1 MLFPTLPLE
10 IILLVADNLDKEK
23 DISLLMRTSK
33 RNYQLLLPFL
43 YAHNLKKYG
52 SRSALIWCVDH
63 DNETGV
69 KLFLELG
76 ADATKGSNPYY
87 PDSKLLP
94 DVPVGPLHFAK
105 SDDMVRLLL
114 DAGADVNDS
123 PHQWGTP
130 LHGAADRGDV
140 SLAKFLLENGA
151 HVDVPNA
158 NAATPLHIAAE
169 LGDLDMATLLLD
181 TGADVNACGIF
192 DINTNDMDEH
202 QYHDRRGTALHF
214 ALLNKEDT
222 GLPMTKLLLDRGAHL
237 EKTDNQLATPLHIAA
252 RNCSQ
257 STVKLILDHGAAVNI
272 QDRWGKTPLF
282 RAVEPLE
289 PGESLPGGIKRPDQ
303 DITKLLLDHG
313 ALANIRD
320 DAGVT
325 ALFETAYH
333 KDAGIA
339 RLLLDYGAQV
349 NPLLGGDDSRS
360 PLHEAIECG
369 VEATVELLLSR
380 GALVDEITR
389 HGETCLHLVTDRSG
403 PALTSL
409 TSLLLRHGA
418 QVDRKTTSGFTALH
432 RIVIRGRLTK
442 QDLLL
447 LKQGTLVKT
456 VDDSEAL
463 PVDFG
468 AQVRLMK
475 LAIAK
480 ALLDYGSDFNIKDN
494 SGKSVMDYAMENEKS
509 FRPDLF
515 VGQSSG

>member
-10 IILLVADNLDKEK
+10 IILSIADNLDKEK

-94 DVPVGPLHFAK
+94 NVPVGPLHFAK

-181 TGADVNACGIF
+181 TGADVNACGSF
-192 DINTNDMDEH
+192 DINTYDIYEELNNHE
-202 QYHDRRGTALHF
+202 RRGTALHF
-214 ALLNKEDT
+214 ALLRKEDT
-222 GLPMTKLLLDRGAHL
+222 GLPMAKLLLDRGADL
-237 EKTDNQLATPLHIAA
+237 GRTDNDLATPLHIAA
-252 RNCSQ
+252 RHCNQ
-257 STVKLILDHGAAVNI
+257 STVKLVLDHGAAVNMR
-272 QDRWGKTPLF
+272 DRWGKTPLF
-282 RAVEPLE
+282 GAVEQLE
-289 PGESLPGGIKRPDQ
+289 SFGFPPGGIKRPDQ

-320 DAGVT
+320 DSGVT
-325 ALFETAYH
+325 ALFQTSHH
-333 KDAGIA
+333 KDSRIA
-339 RLLLDYGAQV
+339 RLLLDYGAQA

-360 PLHEAIECG
+360 PLHEAVERG

-380 GALVDEITR
+380 GAQVDEKTG
-389 HGETCLHLVTDRSG
+389 HGETCLHLVTDSSG
-403 PALTSL
+403 PAI
-409 TSLLLRHGA
+409 TSLLLHHGA
-418 QVDRKTTSGFTALH
+418 QVDRKDTSGFTALH
-432 RIVIRGRLTK
+432 RIVVRGHLTK

-456 VDDSEAL
+456 VDSEAVL
-463 PVDFG
+463 VDFG
-468 AQVRLMK
+468 AHFRLIR

-494 SGKSVMDYAMENEKS
+494 KGKSAIDYAMENEES

-515 VGQSSG
+515 VGQGSG